1 MMNPFEF
8 VLAIICIVF
17 LFKLLDAWVKHKLSA
32 KQAPAADDETIRRLA
47 ELEER
52 VQVLERIV
60 TDERFDLKRQFR
72 DLGT

>member
-8 VLAIICIVF
+8 VIAIICIVF
-17 LFKLLDAWVKHKLSA
+17 LFKLLDTWVKHKLSA
-32 KQAPAADDETIRRLA
+32 RQPAGDGETLQRLL

-52 VQVLERIV
+52 VRVLERIV
-60 TDERFDLKRQFR
+60 TDERFDLKREFR